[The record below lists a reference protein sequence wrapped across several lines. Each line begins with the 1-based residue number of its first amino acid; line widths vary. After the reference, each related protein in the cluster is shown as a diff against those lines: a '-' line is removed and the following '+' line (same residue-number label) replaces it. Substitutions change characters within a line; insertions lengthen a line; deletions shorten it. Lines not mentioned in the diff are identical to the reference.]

1 MLVDHWE
8 TGFMAKIH
16 VDISMMTEEWLKLFH
31 FLNLR
36 LSEKK
41 SFKLF
46 KPMKGWS
53 VAVSFPD
60 PIAIG
65 NVQVFNARYMEISE
79 DSRTVLFV
87 SKAIQGLTRNM
98 IISNIS
104 DQTYVRQVGF

>member
-1 MLVDHWE
+1 MVE
-8 TGFMAKIH
+8 TF
-16 VDISMMTEEWLKLFH
+16 SF
-31 FLNLR
+31 FNLR
-36 LSEKK
+36 LSENK
-41 SFKLF
+41 SLKLF